1 MADERVAVFSS
12 ENQVNIP
19 VYPLD
24 VFVTTASGIAQLHGA
39 TSLPPEALALL
50 VLLDGKATVGD
61 LEAALPQMPAEK
73 VRALIRSLL
82 GVGFI
87 RAPTIAETDGLLD
100 IDAFLKAG
108 PAGEEPS
115 NGAQQSAD
123 REAEKSVPHLER
135 AGYYVSIA
143 RQAVK
148 PAAGSG
154 GKPSVFAVDDDPDVA
169 ALVRRLLEG
178 AGFAVTTAATRNEV
192 LARLNAKPPPDLV
205 ILDVALPDLDG
216 FDVLQKLK
224 THPVLK
230 AVPVIMLTAD
240 TKRESV
246 ARGLFAGAD
255 GYLTKPFDGA
265 ALVAGVRAVLGIT
278 APS

>member
-1 MADERVAVFSS
+1 MADQRVAVFSS

-39 TSLPPEALALL
+39 TSLPADALAVL

-61 LEAALPQMPAEK
+61 LEGRLPQVPAEK
-73 VRALIRSLL
+73 VRALLRSLL
-82 GVGFI
+82 AASFI

-100 IDAFLKAG
+100 IDAFLKAA
-108 PAGEEPS
+108 PAGGDERS
-115 NGAQQSAD
+115 SGAQLSAD

-135 AGYYVSIA
+135 TGYYVSIA

-148 PAAGSG
+148 PAATGA
-154 GKPSVFAVDDDPDVA
+154 KLSVFVVDDDPDVT
-169 ALVRRLLEG
+169 ALVRRLLEA
-178 AGFAVTTAATRNEV
+178 AGFGVQAAATRNEV
-192 LARLNAKPPPDLV
+192 LGRLNAKPLPDLV
-205 ILDVALPDLDG
+205 ILDVTLPDLNG
-216 FDVLQKLK
+216 FDVLQKMK

-240 TKRESV
+240 TNRESV

-265 ALVAGVRAVLGIT
+265 ALVAGVRAVLGLST
-278 APS
+278 

>member
-1 MADERVAVFSS
+1 MADQRVAVFSS

-24 VFVTTASGIAQLHGA
+24 VFVTTAAGIAQLHGA
-39 TSLPPEALALL
+39 TSLPAEALALL
-50 VLLDGKATVGD
+50 VLLDGKLNVGD
-61 LEAALPQMPAEK
+61 LESRLPQLPAEK

-82 GVGFI
+82 AAGFI

-100 IDAFLKAG
+100 IDAFLNAPTSG
-108 PAGEEPS
+108 GGEPS

-135 AGYYVSIA
+135 TGYYVSIA

-148 PAAGSG
+148 PAAGAAA
-154 GKPSVFAVDDDPDVA
+154 KATIFVVDDDPDVT

-178 AGFAVTTAATRNEV
+178 AGFTVQAAATKDEI
-192 LARLNAKPPPDLV
+192 LARLRAKPMPDLA
-205 ILDVALPDLDG
+205 ILDVTLPDING
-216 FDVLQKLK
+216 FDLLQKMK
-224 THPVLK
+224 AHPALK

-240 TKRESV
+240 TRRESV
-246 ARGLFAGAD
+246 TRGLLAGAD

-265 ALVAGVRAVLGIT
+265 ALVAGVRAVLGL
-278 APS
+278 AS

>member
-24 VFVTTASGIAQLHGA
+24 VFVTTAAGIAQLHGA
-39 TSLPPEALALL
+39 TSLPAEALAVL
-50 VLLDGKATVGD
+50 VLLDGKLNVGD
-61 LEAALPQMPAEK
+61 IETRLPQIPQDK
-73 VRALIRSLL
+73 VRALLRSLL
-82 GVGFI
+82 AANFI

-100 IDAFLKAG
+100 IDAFLKA
-108 PAGEEPS
+108 PASGGEAPS
-115 NGAQQSAD
+115 SGAVVSAD

-135 AGYYVSIA
+135 TGYYVSIA
-143 RQAVK
+143 RQAVT
-148 PAAGSG
+148 PAIASG
-154 GKPSVFAVDDDPDVA
+154 ARPAIFIVDDDPDVT

-178 AGFAVTTAATRNEV
+178 AGFAVTSAANRDET
-192 LARLNAKPPPDLV
+192 LARLRAKPMPDLA
-205 ILDVALPDLDG
+205 ILDVTLPDLNG
-216 FDVLQKLK
+216 FELLQKMK
-224 THPVLK
+224 THPQLK

-246 ARGLFAGAD
+246 TRGLLAGAD

-265 ALVAGVRAVLGIT
+265 ALVAGVRAVLGLK
-278 APS
+278 S